1 MAVMR
6 RCHSLRMTQRLLH
19 IAVTVERHVDGRY
32 FWRILEVLDGRFV
45 EPLVEGVTLF
55 PTYADGLIAGAQMLM
70 SLCDDPE
77 AGPVDDSDGPMT
89 H

>member
-1 MAVMR
+1 
-6 RCHSLRMTQRLLH
+6 MTQRLLQ

-32 FWRILEVLDGRFV
+32 FWRILDVVDGEFV

-55 PTYADGLIAGAQMLM
+55 PTYADALIAGAQMLL

-77 AGPVDDSDGPMT
+77 AGPVDDFDSTMR